1 MLLFKDIFIHYRST
15 YIEYILH
22 KLFSFNTAKVVLSQG
37 GCQKNL
43 LSYSFFYDKGKSIP
57 DYIFFLVEAVR
68 LKASL
73 KTYNSYDIIMK
84 YSSFWIWKPKCIIY
98 YKFLV
103 FDFSIWFSRCIF
115 IKLKSL
121 ISEEWWYVRKKGLVI
136 SSLLCIF

>member
-84 YSSFWIWKPKCIIY
+84 YSSF
-98 YKFLV
+98 
-103 FDFSIWFSRCIF
+103 
-115 IKLKSL
+115 
-121 ISEEWWYVRKKGLVI
+121 
-136 SSLLCIF
+136 